1 MRKLFL
7 IGAIAFVVLLPVLAL
22 AGTGG
27 TEFQSVYQT
36 LMDWTQGSL
45 GKSIAIGFFLVGL
58 GGGLMRQSLICIVIG
73 IAAALAVNY
82 LPSIMDSLVT
92 GII

>member
-1 MRKLFL
+1 MRQVFL
-7 IGAIAFVVLLPVLAL
+7 LAAIAFVVFLPAFAL

-27 TEFQSVYQT
+27 AEFQSVYSC
-36 LMDWTQGSL
+36 LMDWASGNL

-58 GGGLMRQSLICIVIG
+58 GAGLMRQSLIAIVIG
-73 IAAALAVNY
+73 VAAALSVNY
-82 LPSIMDSLVT
+82 LPGIMDTLVT